1 MKPTTGT
8 GRPPAFAT
16 PLRVGTP
23 NIGDRERF
31 WARLNGA
38 LDRGWLSN
46 GGPLM
51 REFEQRIAEQS
62 GTRHA
67 VATCN
72 ATAALQLALRAAGLT
87 GEVIVPALTFAAT
100 AHAVAWIGLTP
111 VFCDVDPD
119 TGQLDPAHAE
129 SLIGPATSGILAVH
143 LWGRTAPVEQL
154 EKLAAAHGL
163 ALFFDAS
170 HAYACTHAGQPVGRA
185 GNGEIFSFHSTKFV
199 NAFEGGALVTDDDAL
214 AERALRMRNFGIAGE
229 DLVEDVGINAK
240 MSEAA
245 AAMGLTSLDSL
256 DRFVA
261 RNLANLRA
269 YERGL
274 AGVPGLRLLP
284 FPEGERHNYQYVIL
298 EVDETVAG
306 TGRDELLAVLRSE
319 NVLARKYFHPA
330 CHQMTPYRGPARL
343 PHAERLAAR
352 VLALPTGTQ
361 VGEAG
366 ISEICRIVRAA
377 VPACTAE

>member
-1 MKPTTGT
+1 MTRSAGT

-31 WARLNGA
+31 LARLNGA

-46 GGPLM
+46 GGPLTA
-51 REFEQRIAEQS
+51 EFEQRIAEQS

-100 AHAVAWIGLTP
+100 AHAVSWIGLTP
-111 VFCDVDPD
+111 VFCDVDPR

-129 SLIGPATSGILAVH
+129 TLIGPGTSGILAVH
-143 LWGRTAPVEQL
+143 LWGRAAPVERL

-163 ALFFDAS
+163 ALFFDAA
-170 HAYACTHAGQPVGRA
+170 HAYACTHAGEPVGRA
-185 GNGEIFSFHSTKFV
+185 GNGEVFSFHSTKFV

-214 AERALRMRNFGIAGE
+214 AERAVRMRNFGIAGE
-229 DLVEDVGINAK
+229 DVVEHIGINAK

-261 RNLANLRA
+261 RNLANLRC

-274 AGVPGLRLLP
+274 ARVPGLRLLP
-284 FPEGERHNYQYVIL
+284 FPEGERNNYQYVIL

-306 TGRDELLAVLRSE
+306 IDRDELLAVLKRD

-330 CHQMTPYRGPARL
+330 CHWMTPYRGPVRL
-343 PHAERLAAR
+343 PHAEALSAR

-366 ISEICRIVRAA
+366 IREVCRIIRAA
-377 VPACTAE
+377 VPAWPAE